1 MIKCYLAI
9 YAILISLTVSSCG
22 KILEPVLLLSD
33 GSEKKETFLQE
44 QNDIKI
50 KSLNFKNSN
59 IANKAPYLRKV
70 MLSGNGRAAN
80 VFNEANFLKASLPD
94 KSNKQDYILGLND
107 GLGFYYSHEFLDLP
121 IVWPTTSR
129 TTEYRLGAG
138 DELTFVQILD
148 YSQPSISLS
157 QDGNIIDSTPV
168 NDVMLETKG
177 IIGSNGNI
185 LLLGIGNIKASNRT
199 LSEVQ
204 TEVRNILIR
213 NGNTPN
219 FQLEITKFNS
229 KKAYINIKNSK
240 SSVLVINNIP
250 ATLKETALNAGL
262 TESLENFA
270 IIKMTR
276 NEKEYRLTARQL
288 FQSSSPDIFIQD
300 KDQIEVEISKNTVT
314 KIETIVDSN
323 GNVILPLIGKM
334 RVYGKTL
341 IDIQKEIEEYFIKK
355 GLKPSFQLELIK
367 FKSKKVFLVSKNN
380 GSMVLPLSNSEISLK
395 ELLLQQKSIITSSV
409 GLSLIK
415 IIRDG
420 ETYQITGEQLLK
432 SDTPDIFLQDQD
444 QIELESLP
452 YKPGQVFALS
462 GTKSADVIPIN
473 PSKRET
479 LADILFVP
487 GGALSNISAKRSEVY
502 LLRGRKPV
510 TAFHLDAQDVS
521 RVLVAAN
528 TELRP
533 NDIIFVAERPIISF
547 SRVLSEINPLRVL
560 LRDIEN
566 NNLP

>member
-1 MIKCYLAI
+1 MIKYYLVI
-9 YAILISLTVSSCG
+9 YAILISLTMSGCG
-22 KILEPVLLLSD
+22 KILEPVLLLSEK
-33 GSEKKETFLQE
+33 SEKKETLLQE

-50 KSLNFKNSN
+50 KSLNFKSSN
-59 IANKAPYLRKV
+59 IANKDPYLRNV
-70 MLSGNGRAAN
+70 MLSGNGGAAN
-80 VFNEANFLKASLPD
+80 VFNEANFLKVRLPN
-94 KSNKQDYILGLND
+94 KSNMPGYILGIND
-107 GLGFYYSHEFLDLP
+107 GLVFSYSHEFLNLP
-121 IVWPTTSR
+121 IEWPDTSR
-129 TTEYRLGAG
+129 KTEYRLGAG

-148 YSQPSISLS
+148 VSQPSVIISENGS
-157 QDGNIIDSTPV
+157 IIDSKLDS
-168 NDVMLETKG
+168 DVMLETKG
-177 IIGSNGNI
+177 IVGSNGSI

-213 NGNTPN
+213 NGSTPN
-219 FQLEITKFNS
+219 FQLEITKFKS
-229 KKAYINIKNSK
+229 KKAFINIKNSK
-240 SSVLVINNIP
+240 SSVLEINSIP
-250 ATLKETALNAGL
+250 VTLKEIALNAGIS
-262 TESLENFA
+262 ESSQNFA
-270 IIKMTR
+270 IVKMTR
-276 NEKEYRLTARQL
+276 NENEFRLTARQL
-288 FQSSSPDIFIQD
+288 FQSNSPDIYIQD
-300 KDQIEVEISKNTVT
+300 KDQIEIEIANDSVE

-323 GNVILPLIGKM
+323 GIVILPFIGKIN
-334 RVYGKTL
+334 VNGKTL
-341 IDIQKEIEEYFIKK
+341 TDLQKEIEENLTKR
-355 GLKPSFQLELIK
+355 GLKPNFQLELVR

-380 GSMVLPLSNSEISLK
+380 GSMVLPLNNSETSLK

-409 GLSLIK
+409 DLSLIK
-415 IIRDG
+415 IKRNG
-420 ETYQITGEQLLK
+420 ETYQITGEQLLD
-432 SDTPDIFLQDQD
+432 SNTPNIFLQDQD

-452 YKPGQVFALS
+452 YKPGQVFTLS
-462 GTKSADVIPIN
+462 GAKNAAVIPIN

-479 LADILFVP
+479 LADVLFVP